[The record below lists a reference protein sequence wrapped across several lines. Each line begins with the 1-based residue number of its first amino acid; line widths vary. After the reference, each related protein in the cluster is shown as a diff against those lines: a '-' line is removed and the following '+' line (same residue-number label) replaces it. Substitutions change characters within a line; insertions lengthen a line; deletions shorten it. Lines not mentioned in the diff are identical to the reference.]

1 MNSYVEISRGEL
13 HAKLRDVAP
22 SARSRVARNSSRTSF
37 VDSSKTADYQRS
49 DFKICSI
56 LGGITCEIDVDWFRD
71 AAPGE
76 ARLSSFVGGAF
87 GAGISAGDKC
97 MALMIARA
105 VVRHCVSG

>member
-1 MNSYVEISRGEL
+1 M
-13 HAKLRDVAP
+13 
-22 SARSRVARNSSRTSF
+22 
-37 VDSSKTADYQRS
+37 
-49 DFKICSI
+49 
-56 LGGITCEIDVDWFRD
+56 DWFRD

-105 VVRHCVSG
+105 VVRHCVSGYGNEHPDSLITYPDVHNYPRAHNLSG